1 MKNLKFA
8 LALLVASAAASA
20 PQSAYAKYPETDR
33 RITLIVP
40 FSAGGSNDILAR
52 EIAQKMS
59 QDWHVPVVV
68 VNVVGASGAIG
79 SERVARSQPD
89 GYTLLMLSS
98 SYTIN
103 SAVTKT
109 LPFDPDNSFEGVSL
123 LGKAPMVLAISKAVP
138 ASNVSELLAYI
149 RSHPG
154 TLNYGA
160 VGVGSVNT
168 MSMELLKHL
177 GKLDVKGAPYRA
189 GNEAVNDLLGKHLDM
204 FVGSFPQMMSL
215 TRAHE
220 ATAVAVTGARRSS
233 AAPELPTLAEAGIE
247 GYELEQWWG
256 IVVPAK
262 TPTDVV
268 NALNAELNA
277 VMKSADVA
285 AFMQREGA
293 RATPSTPEALDK
305 HLHDELERWR
315 GLTANNH

>member
-1 MKNLKFA
+1 MKHLTFGF
-8 LALLVASAAASA
+8 LLLSASMAVSA
-20 PQSAYAKYPETDR
+20 PQPAYTKYPETDR

-59 QDWHVPVVV
+59 QDWHLPVVV

-138 ASNVSELLAYI
+138 ASNVSDLLAYI

-154 TLNYGA
+154 KLNYGA
-160 VGVGSVNT
+160 VGIGSVNT
-168 MSMELLKHL
+168 MSMELLKQL

-189 GNEAVNDLLGKHLDM
+189 GNEAVNDLLGSHLDM

-215 TRAHE
+215 TRARE
-220 ATAVAVTGARRSS
+220 ATAVAVTGAARSS

-262 TPTDVV
+262 TPKDVV
-268 NALNAELNA
+268 STLNAELNA
-277 VMKSADVA
+277 VMKSPDVA

-315 GLTANNH
+315 GLTADNH

>member
-1 MKNLKFA
+1 MKNITLVLTL
-8 LALLVASAAASA
+8 LAASVVAVASQPAHAA
-20 PQSAYAKYPETDR
+20 YPEADR
-33 RITLIVP
+33 RITLVVP

-59 QDWHVPVVV
+59 QDWRLPVVV

-109 LPFDPDNSFEGVSL
+109 LPFDPDKSFEGVSL

-138 ASNVSELLAYI
+138 ASNISELLAYI

-154 TLNYGA
+154 KLNYGA
-160 VGVGSVNT
+160 VGIGSVNT

-220 ATAVAVTGARRSS
+220 ATAVAVTGTARSS
-233 AAPELPTLAEAGIE
+233 AAPELPTLAEAGVQ

-256 IVVPAK
+256 MVVPAK
-262 TPTDVV
+262 TPKDVV
-268 NALNAELNA
+268 NALNTELNA
-277 VMKSADVA
+277 VMKS
-285 AFMQREGA
+285 
-293 RATPSTPEALDK
+293 P
-305 HLHDELERWR
+305 
-315 GLTANNH
+315 